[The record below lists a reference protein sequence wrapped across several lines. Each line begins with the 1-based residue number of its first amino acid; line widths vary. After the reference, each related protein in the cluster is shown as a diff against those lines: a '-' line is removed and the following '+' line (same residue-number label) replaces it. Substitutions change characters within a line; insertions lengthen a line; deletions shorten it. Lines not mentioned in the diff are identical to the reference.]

1 MSTAINAQ
9 SPSAPRQVRHSDY
22 ILNLRLPRT
31 VTEIMVFE
39 EIIRHSPRRRAS
51 PCIAEG
57 FSPAASAVERNIF
70 SISISPTASAVERN
84 IFSISI
90 SPTARSVEQIIAV
103 PIEVEP
109 IGQG

>member
-1 MSTAINAQ
+1 MRTAINAQ

-70 SISISPTASAVERN
+70 SISISPTA
-84 IFSISI
+84 
-90 SPTARSVEQIIAV
+90 RSV
-103 PIEVEP
+103 
-109 IGQG
+109 